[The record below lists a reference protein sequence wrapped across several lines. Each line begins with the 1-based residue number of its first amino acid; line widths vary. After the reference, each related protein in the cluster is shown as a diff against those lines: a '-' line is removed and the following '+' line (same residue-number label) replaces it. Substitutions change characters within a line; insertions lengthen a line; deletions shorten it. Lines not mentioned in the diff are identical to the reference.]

1 VTRVVDSSEY
11 STNSIFVGC
20 TVNEDGEPL
29 VEVNGKAIGT
39 VNNFLEFLGKYD
51 GQQKAGSANIE
62 IGNDEQI
69 AKLRR
74 RLDELESS
82 ISERVETA
90 VRSAKRRNVKLG

>member
-1 VTRVVDSSEY
+1 MTKVVNSSEY

-20 TVNEDGEPL
+20 SVNEDGEPL
-29 VEVNGKAIGT
+29 VVINGKAVGT
-39 VNNFLEFLGKYD
+39 VDGLLDFIGKYRD
-51 GQQKAGSANIE
+51 QQKAGSANIE

-82 ISERVETA
+82 ISERVEMA
-90 VRSAKRRNVKLG
+90 VRSAKHRNVKLG